1 MAEMDEKLT
10 GIGSKAHAGEKLPVS
25 SSKRSL
31 VEILREVRDG
41 KW

>member
-1 MAEMDEKLT
+1 MVEMVENLA
-10 GIGSKAHAGEKLPVS
+10 GIGSKAHAGKKLPVS

>member
-1 MAEMDEKLT
+1 MAEIDENLA
-10 GIGSKAHAGEKLPVS
+10 GIGSKAHAGEKLLV
-25 SSKRSL
+25 SSKRFL

>member
-1 MAEMDEKLT
+1 MGEMDENLA
-10 GIGSKAHAGEKLPVS
+10 GISSKAHAGETLLVS

-41 KW
+41 K